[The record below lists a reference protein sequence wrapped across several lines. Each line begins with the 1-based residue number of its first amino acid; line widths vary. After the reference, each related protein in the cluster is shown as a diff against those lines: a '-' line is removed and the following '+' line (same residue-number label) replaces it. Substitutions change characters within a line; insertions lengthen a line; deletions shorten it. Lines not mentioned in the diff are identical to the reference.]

1 MKGLLAVLLG
11 RTRRNHALE
20 HATMHLLSQSHSSPR
35 LVGRSDWRGFWLY
48 GSVSTERVLAATTQ
62 ALSRLR
68 GHESQLAIHPRCG
81 TRLTMTFLSA
91 GTLAYAIW
99 SLPTR
104 SRWTRGLAVA
114 ASLLGTLLAS
124 RSLGDWAQREL
135 TTCADLGH
143 SHVSSIERMRRSP
156 PGSGDE
162 TNRLVV
168 HRVLIAHEEM

>member
-1 MKGLLAVLLG
+1 MKGFLTVLLR

-20 HATMHLLSQSHSSPR
+20 HATMHLLSQSHFSPR

-48 GSVSTERVLAATTQ
+48 GRVSTKRVLAATTQ
-62 ALSRLR
+62 ALNRLK

-91 GTLAYAIW
+91 GTLAYAAW
-99 SLPTR
+99 SLPTH

-114 ASLLGTLLAS
+114 ASVLGALFFS

-135 TTCADLGH
+135 TTCADLEN
-143 SHVSSIERMRRSP
+143 SFVSSIERMRPSP
-156 PGSGDE
+156 PRSGDE
-162 TNRLVV
+162 TNCLVV